1 MFQNVSIQNK
11 FDSEKAGLQKITVL
25 DKNIISDWH
34 GGGGGGLHMMFILFL
49 VRPFWVLI
57 WNCWHRKH

>member
-25 DKNIISDWH
+25 DKNIISDWR
-34 GGGGGGLHMMFILFL
+34 GGGGGMMFILFL

-57 WNCWHRKH
+57 RNCWHSKH

>member
-34 GGGGGGLHMMFILFL
+34 GGGGNYTWRLFYFCASFLGLNSKLL
-49 VRPFWVLI
+49 AQ
-57 WNCWHRKH
+57 